1 MNDITIPIWVNI
13 LKLLTL
19 LHSYPGSCVYK
30 NKPIHF
36 PSRDTDQVATAF
48 IADLHAR
55 LPTVCGDQV
64 RYSSRSLTPYAS
76 LQPSTTQG
84 LSHANLKRLPPP
96 KQTYAP
102 EDIPPH
108 LRSIPK
114 PKQTQVV
121 PNIRIP
127 QQFTGPRVVP
137 IFKCKVTA
145 PSVNKTIAPQAKPKA
160 PIVPIF
166 KPVSMGTNS
175 QLLGKRQTV
184 KNSVT
189 EATKRPC
196 LEPIVTT
203 QTTVLN
209 ACVQQTQS
217 QTILKKSVHQLS
229 TKKRRA
235 PQSTTKKLL
244 TTNKPTQQ
252 VLPPNIPEVL
262 TTSQS
267 RSMQPTHT
275 NQTVPDLKYSLLGQ
289 LNDDFDF
296 LPSKAPTLNKGV
308 KHTQCNTAS
317 TGAMFTGVSPDLVK
331 KVCSCTS
338 LMF

>member
-55 LPTVCGDQV
+55 L
-64 RYSSRSLTPYAS
+64 
-76 LQPSTTQG
+76 
-84 LSHANLKRLPPP
+84 
-96 KQTYAP
+96 
-102 EDIPPH
+102 
-108 LRSIPK
+108 
-114 PKQTQVV
+114 QTQVV

-145 PSVNKTIAPQAKPKA
+145 PSVNKTVAPQAKPKA

-203 QTTVLN
+203 QTTVLD
-209 ACVQQTQS
+209 ACAQQTQS
-217 QTILKKSVHQLS
+217 QTILKKSLHQLN

-235 PQSTTKKLL
+235 PQSTTKKL
-244 TTNKPTQQ
+244 
-252 VLPPNIPEVL
+252 
-262 TTSQS
+262 
-267 RSMQPTHT
+267 
-275 NQTVPDLKYSLLGQ
+275 
-289 LNDDFDF
+289 
-296 LPSKAPTLNKGV
+296 
-308 KHTQCNTAS
+308 
-317 TGAMFTGVSPDLVK
+317 
-331 KVCSCTS
+331 
-338 LMF
+338 